1 MTSSPPTTAQTVPA
15 LLRQQARERPA
26 AVALREPGSAGLTYR
41 RLLERVEDLAGRVAA
56 RVGPDDRVLVPM
68 TNTSDTVVAVLAAMS
83 AAVAVPVDATA
94 LGRSEQLRSR
104 AAPVLVLV
112 PEGGGPVPDLG
123 IPVLPAAAAGPA
135 ERCAEPTA
143 DRVALLVETSG
154 STSRPRLVELTH
166 GQWLDGAAR
175 VVRHLGLVPGDRTV
189 NLMPLFHNHGLN
201 GSVLASLCA
210 GGEVVCPGEIRFPL
224 LAGWL
229 AECRP
234 TWLTAAPVV
243 HAAVLDAAGPA
254 LAELPLRVVRSTS
267 APLSDDLARRWA
279 IATPAPLVEAY
290 AVTEAAGQVAA
301 TEPGAREPGTVGVA
315 RHGFEI
321 EVRDEHGRPCPT
333 GVRGEVVV
341 RGPNTARRYHADPEA
356 TARVFVDGWLRTG
369 DIGSLDRAGR
379 LRVVGRT
386 SDTVNRGGEKV
397 WLPDIDA
404 ACLSHPLT
412 GQATAFGVPH
422 PRLGEDVEVAVVPV
436 PGREVVPGE
445 LRHYLSGRLPPHLVP
460 RRVHVVDGLPV
471 GVAGKPRRRLLAE
484 RFAPER
490 VASAR
495 PRGTRPPLAVA
506 VAALWCDVLGVE
518 HVDDED
524 DFLAAGG
531 DSILGTKLLAAVSEV
546 LGVDLPTAVLYGEGS
561 TVVGMARQVAAA
573 RDRGT
578 GGAERGVRPRG
589 DDRPAPLSFGQQ
601 RLWAL
606 HQFAPDSPAYNVP
619 LVFRLSGPL
628 DEDALES
635 AVRGLL
641 VRHEVLRGRV
651 VVRDGVPAQV
661 AGTGTDVWLRR
672 VDAPGDHSGALAL
685 VERDVRR
692 PFALD
697 RRSPVRALLVRIAP
711 DEALFALTLHHLVTD
726 GWSNDLIVRELTE
739 RYAAARA
746 GRPADLP
753 PLPVQYADF
762 AVWERERATGPL
774 LAAGLDW
781 WRERLADLP
790 PPLVLESAERPAEPG
805 MVGHAVPFAL
815 DADTTSSL
823 RGLARAEGTTLAV
836 VLLAGCHAA
845 LARHTGTTDVV
856 VGLLSADRPRP
867 ELQDVVGF
875 FLTTLPTRLD
885 CADDLPFRTLV
896 RRARDWVVAAYD
908 RRHVPFE
915 QVLKAVAPDRALGVT
930 PLTQV
935 SVGVEKEDAV
945 PGFDGVSA
953 VRLDNLEG
961 GARADLEFHFHEGAA
976 TVTGQLV
983 HAVDVVR
990 YETASALTTRL
1001 VGLLGR
1007 VGRDPGLLLSDSH
1020 RPNDPLPTNGVQ
1032 V

>member
-1 MTSSPPTTAQTVPA
+1 MTSPPSTTPQTVPA
-15 LLRQQARERPA
+15 LLRQRAREHPA
-26 AVALREPGSAGLTYR
+26 ATALRAPGSPGLTYLGLR
-41 RLLERVEDLAGRVAA
+41 EQVDDLAGRLAA
-56 RVGPDDRVLVPM
+56 RVRPDDRVLVPM
-68 TNTSDTVVAVLAAMS
+68 TNTPEAVVAVLAAMS
-83 AAVAVPVDATA
+83 AAIAVPVDAA
-94 LGRSEQLRSR
+94 AIGRSQHVLST
-104 AAPVLVLV
+104 AAPALVLV
-112 PEGGGPVPDLG
+112 PAGGDPVPDPG
-123 IPVLPAAAAGPA
+123 IPVLHAADVPTPAGQYGEPAA
-135 ERCAEPTA
+135 
-143 DRVALLVETSG
+143 DRPALLVETSG
-154 STSRPRLVELTH
+154 STTRPRLVELTH

-175 VVRHLGLVPGDRTV
+175 VVHYLDLRPGDRTV

-201 GSVLASLCA
+201 GAVLASLCA
-210 GGEVVCPGEIRFPL
+210 GGEVVCPGEIRLPQ

-243 HAAVLDAAGPA
+243 HAAVLDATGADLAG
-254 LAELPLRVVRSTS
+254 LPLRVVRSTS
-267 APLSDDLARRWA
+267 APLPDELARRWA
-279 IATPAPLVEAY
+279 VTTSAPLVEAY

-301 TEPGAREPGTVGVA
+301 TEPGVHEPGTVGVA

-321 EVRDEHGRPCPT
+321 EVRDEDGRPCAP

-341 RGPNTARRYHADPEA
+341 RGPAMAQRYHADPQA

-369 DIGSLDRAGR
+369 DIGWLDQAAR

-412 GQATAFGVPH
+412 HRATAFGVPH

-436 PGREVVPGE
+436 AGQQVVPDE
-445 LRHYLSGRLPPHLVP
+445 LRHYLSGRLAPHLVP
-460 RRVHVVDGLPV
+460 RRVHVVDELPGGSV
-471 GVAGKPRRRLLAE
+471 GKPQRRLLAE
-484 RFAPER
+484 RFATER
-490 VASAR
+490 VQAAGPSAR
-495 PRGTRPPLAVA
+495 PPLVA
-506 VAALWCDVLGVE
+506 ALAALWCDVLGVG

-524 DFLAAGG
+524 DFLSAGG
-531 DSILGTKLLAAVSEV
+531 DSILGTKLLASVSEV
-546 LGVDLPTAVLYGEGS
+546 LGVDLPTSVLYGEGG
-561 TVVGMARQVAAA
+561 TPAGMARLVAAA
-573 RDRGT
+573 RDT
-578 GGAERGVRPRG
+578 GSGREDRGVRPRG

-635 AVRGLL
+635 AVRGL
-641 VRHEVLRGRV
+641 VDRHEVLRGRI

-661 AGTGTDVWLRR
+661 TGSGTDVWLRK
-672 VDAPGDHSGALAL
+672 VDAQDDHASALAL
-685 VERDVRR
+685 VERDARR

-697 RRSPVRALLVRIAP
+697 RGSPVRALLVRIAA

-726 GWSNDLIVRELTE
+726 GWSNDLVVRELTE
-739 RYAAARA
+739 RYAAART
-746 GRPADLP
+746 GRPVDLP

-762 AVWERERATGPL
+762 AAWERERMAGPL

-790 PPLVLESAERPAEPG
+790 PPLVLEPVERPAVPG
-805 MVGHAVPFAL
+805 TVGHAVPFAL
-815 DADTTSSL
+815 DAGVLDSL
-823 RGLARAEGTTLAV
+823 RELARSEGTTLAV

-845 LARHTGTTDVV
+845 LARHTGATDLV

-867 ELQDVVGF
+867 ELHDLVGF

-885 CADDLPFRTLV
+885 CGDDPPFRTLV

-908 RRHVPFE
+908 RQDVPFD
-915 QVLKAVAPDRALGVT
+915 QVVKAVVPDRALGVT

-935 SVGVEKEDAV
+935 TVGVEKEDTV
-945 PGFDGVSA
+945 PRFDGVSA

-961 GARADLEFHFHEGAA
+961 GARADLEFHFHEGAT

-990 YETASALTTRL
+990 FETASALITRL
-1001 VGLLGR
+1001 VVLLR
-1007 VGRDPGLLLSDSH
+1007 LAGRDPRLRLSEINQ
-1020 RPNDPLPTNGVQ
+1020 PNNPLSTNGAQ
-1032 V
+1032 A